1 MYVHVNQ
8 YLNIC
13 LFLSLSPSLCVSAVV
28 WRRYTHVV
36 WRPLCRVNLVC
47 FLVCLHVCARM
58 SVCHLSLSPCVCVC
72 ASRTLS
78 GSPQVDE
85 PLSLSLSL
93 SLCVCARARVF
104 VCVFLCLCVCPC
116 VCERVCVCACV
127 RVCVRVSVYV
137 YNVCTYIGVYCLN
150 RRT

>member
-1 MYVHVNQ
+1 MYVHVNE

-13 LFLSLSPSLCVSAVV
+13 LFLSLSLSLCVSAVV

-58 SVCHLSLSPCVCVC
+58 SVCHLSLSLPVCVCVRVGHC
-72 ASRTLS
+72 PVHLRWMSH
-78 GSPQVDE
+78 
-85 PLSLSLSL
+85 SLSLSL
-93 SLCVCARARVF
+93 SVCVCARARVF

-116 VCERVCVCACV
+116 VCERACV
-127 RVCVRVSVYV
+127 RVCVRACEC
-137 YNVCTYIGVYCLN
+137 VCV
-150 RRT
+150 